1 MSSLI
6 RKDEAAQGL
15 MIISP
20 ERHDLETLAHTGWQ
34 SQGFR
39 LRQGLGMRS
48 TLVFHHPVHQPFQTA
63 CQQEHPLIRV
73 TQQVKTGIC
82 SRLRYGGE
90 IHRGSDILQPRV
102 EKGIGMDPMPVMAHQ
117 GSLIALRVIVLPPGI
132 SIIDQQHDPLFQHF
146 GIAAKQGDQ
155 PWIDL
160 GGVAIGPD
168 IIKTADIAVVVDEGK
183 FQSAFN
189 AVSVIAGKYGGF
201 VQSSSTTGRESR
213 TGSLLIR
220 VPAQSFDEALSDLA
234 TQLGD
239 VTRRSESGQDV
250 SATFIDLEARLRT
263 WEAQEAVL
271 LRLMNEA
278 KSIEETLRV
287 QQQLQDVQFRIE
299 EIKGQL
305 QMLRDQVELA
315 TISLFLRERGA
326 PVVTGPVADRPD
338 LAEAW
343 DLALNGV
350 LGVVFAV
357 VVGLGY
363 VLPLTV
369 AGVVG
374 WFVYRRLR
382 PRHLP
387 AVS

>member
-1 MSSLI
+1 MKRAAIVVVILLVVAGVVGYFVRSGGFATFATSA
-6 RKDEAAQGL
+6 DSAGPAFVGAAEARGAGGAVVEGVPAEPGVA
-15 MIISP
+15 MP
-20 ERHDLETLAHTGWQ
+20 EEGVA
-34 SQGFR
+34 
-39 LRQGLGMRS
+39 
-48 TLVFHHPVHQPFQTA
+48 
-63 CQQEHPLIRV
+63 I
-73 TQQVKTGIC
+73 
-82 SRLRYGGE
+82 GE
-90 IHRGSDILQPRV
+90 IG
-102 EKGIGMDPMPVMAHQ
+102 
-117 GSLIALRVIVLPPGI
+117 ALP
-132 SIIDQQHDPLFQHF
+132 
-146 GIAAKQGDQ
+146 
-155 PWIDL
+155 
-160 GGVAIGPD
+160 AIGPD